1 MVSNSSSSRR
11 RKMPSFKKEE
21 TEQDSLGSYEW
32 VKGHEQ
38 IIKYYPKHR
47 RYACVHIQKR
57 HCLIA
62 ATCIFCAQLI

>member
-1 MVSNSSSSRR
+1 MVSSSAR
-11 RKMPSFKKEE
+11 MPSFKKEE

-47 RYACVHIQKR
+47 RYGCVHAQKR
-57 HCLIA
+57 HGLIA
-62 ATCIFCAQLI
+62 GTCVFCAQNV